1 MNIWRTRPGISQ
13 TSFDFSI
20 IIIARLTAVIE
31 CTDIRKSPRKVRSGL
46 ISVISGSMSIVGVEV
61 KNTITFTAASQSS
74 SRCFPTVED
83 SECMTARNSFFSR

>member
-13 TSFDFSI
+13 ISFDFSI

-46 ISVISGSMSIVGVEV
+46 ISVISGSRSIVGVEA
-61 KNTITFTAASQSS
+61 KNTIIQDRVGVLSPGAVFSVH
-74 SRCFPTVED
+74 RCRKGSDF
-83 SECMTARNSFFSR
+83 

>member
-13 TSFDFSI
+13 ISFDFSI

-46 ISVISGSMSIVGVEV
+46 ISVISGAMSIVGVEA
-61 KNTITFTAASQSS
+61 KNTIIQDRVGVLSPGAVFSVH
-74 SRCFPTVED
+74 RCRKGSDF
-83 SECMTARNSFFSR
+83 